1 MLNPTFDQIYGKN
14 FTEVNSGL
22 NNLGVAEEPIPDARL
37 GVQKL
42 LSRLVERNNAL
53 IALGVKL
60 NTYSAQSSIDNI
72 DINTQRQTFTITID
86 MAISADSAENEAG
99 IPF

>member
-1 MLNPTFDQIYGKN
+1 MPNPTFEQIYGKGFYDVTN
-14 FTEVNSGL
+14 GL
-22 NNLGVAEEPIPDARL
+22 NSLGVANEPVLDARL
-37 GVQKL
+37 GVQKI

-60 NTYSAQSSIDNI
+60 NTYSAQFTADNI

-86 MAISADSAENEAG
+86 MAISADSTENEAG

>member
-1 MLNPTFDQIYGKN
+1 MTNPTFEQIYGTGAADVGN
-14 FTEVNSGL
+14 ALTL
-22 NNLGVAEEPIPDARL
+22 LGITIGQQPDARL
-37 GVQKL
+37 GVQKI

-60 NTYSAQSSIDNI
+60 KTYSTQVSIDNI
-72 DINTQRQTFTITID
+72 DINTQRHTFTIMID
-86 MAISADSAENEAG
+86 MAISANSTENEAG

>member
-1 MLNPTFDQIYGKN
+1 MPNPTFDQIYGKN
-14 FTEVNSGL
+14 FTEVSNGL
-22 NNLGVAEEPIPDARL
+22 NNLGVADEPVLDARL
-37 GVQKL
+37 GVQKI

-60 NTYSAQSSIDNI
+60 NTYSAQSSVENI

-86 MAISADSAENEAG
+86 MAISADSTENEAG

>member
-1 MLNPTFDQIYGKN
+1 MPNPTFEQIYGKSFADITN
-14 FTEVNSGL
+14 GL
-22 NNLGVAEEPIPDARL
+22 NNFGVADEAVLDARL

-42 LSRLVERNNAL
+42 LSRLVEQNKAL
-53 IALGVKL
+53 LLLGIKL
-60 NTYSAQSSIDNI
+60 NTYSAEVSLDNI